1 MPSHRVDSGGLIL
14 LVQYQVL
21 VLCGSFPLL
30 GFDGELA
37 QHAALQIRKSSH
49 NFSRTIS
56 VVPKR
61 PEEAAAVLRSNWSA
75 LRVLPGGAFEQMRVQ
90 IR

>member
-21 VLCGSFPLL
+21 ACVGLSPFLALTGA
-30 GFDGELA
+30 LA

-49 NFSRTIS
+49 NLSRTIS

>member
-1 MPSHRVDSGGLIL
+1 M
-14 LVQYQVL
+14 
-21 VLCGSFPLL
+21 
-30 GFDGELA
+30 
-37 QHAALQIRKSSH
+37 
-49 NFSRTIS
+49 
-56 VVPKR
+56 VPKR